1 MIVYA
6 LYDNLLDEIVSNS
19 IRDDPELIARLWN
32 LYELGE
38 PGRYEIVRGYDESE

>member
-6 LYDNLLDEIVSNS
+6 LYDNLLDEIVANS

-38 PGRYEIVRGYDESE
+38 PERYEIVRGYDESE